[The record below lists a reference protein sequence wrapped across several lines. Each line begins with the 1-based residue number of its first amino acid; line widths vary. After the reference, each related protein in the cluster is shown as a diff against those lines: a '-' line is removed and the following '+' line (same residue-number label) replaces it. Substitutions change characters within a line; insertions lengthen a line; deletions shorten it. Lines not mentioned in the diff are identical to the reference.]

1 MSNKSVS
8 LAQGYAPLYNPFEQ
22 FFSRYVYRRVRHI
35 FNRPIC
41 SAPGA
46 EVTLKERCTD
56 DYNWSFRYT
65 HTHTQYI
72 TITKYVTG
80 ASTNYRRVFTAFI
93 TRFRYFINKITISKV
108 KKIIIKL
115 MISTIYITLMPY
127 PHTQFTRGN
136 KRVK

>member
-65 HTHTQYI
+65 HTHTIHNYNQI
-72 TITKYVTG
+72 RDWCKYQLP
-80 ASTNYRRVFTAFI
+80 AC
-93 TRFRYFINKITISKV
+93 
-108 KKIIIKL
+108 
-115 MISTIYITLMPY
+115 IYSIHYTFQILY
-127 PHTQFTRGN
+127 
-136 KRVK
+136 K